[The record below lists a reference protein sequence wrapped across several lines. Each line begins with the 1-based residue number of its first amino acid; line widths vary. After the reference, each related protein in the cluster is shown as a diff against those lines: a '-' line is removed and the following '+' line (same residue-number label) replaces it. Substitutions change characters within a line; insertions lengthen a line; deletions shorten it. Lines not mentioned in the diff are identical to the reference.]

1 MFTHD
6 EGQVSV
12 FINDKGDNPKRP
24 DYTGKG
30 KFRGEMFSI
39 SLWKAT
45 SKDGKNY
52 LNGQIQEPYNG
63 DGSAPRSK
71 FDVPE
76 VKKDDDI
83 PW

>member
-1 MFTHD
+1 M
-6 EGQVSV
+6 
-12 FINDKGDNPKRP
+12 I
-24 DYTGKG
+24 
-30 KFRGEMFSI
+30 SI